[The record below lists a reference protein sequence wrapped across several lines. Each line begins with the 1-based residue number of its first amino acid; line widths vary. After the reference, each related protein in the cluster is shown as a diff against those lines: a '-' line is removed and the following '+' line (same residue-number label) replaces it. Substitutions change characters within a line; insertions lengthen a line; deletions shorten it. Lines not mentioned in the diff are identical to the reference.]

1 MLEATMAKLEEMES
15 SLDRVCSS
23 NSNDLLLPHENN
35 IVTGIGNN
43 DEGAKTLQVDSNS
56 KAVIPSMEV
65 KNVEYERESKRSKLS
80 SRR

>member
-35 IVTGIGNN
+35 IVTGNGNN
-43 DEGAKTLQVDSNS
+43 DEGAQTLQVDS
-56 KAVIPSMEV
+56 KAGIPSMEV
-65 KNVEYERESKRSKLS
+65 KNVEYERDSKRSKLS

>member
-43 DEGAKTLQVDSNS
+43 DEGAQTLQVDS
-56 KAVIPSMEV
+56 KAGIPSMEV
-65 KNVEYERESKRSKLS
+65 KNVEYERDSKRSKLS